1 MNCGLKNWSLLNLV
15 CVAGCF
21 FALSDSSFACSTRHF
36 YNNSN
41 VNFYVGFISSGSTCS
56 LPNSPNVSYCTV
68 PPGKVAELHY
78 SDLGALGTIS
88 IRSDGNVYPYTNFDF
103 NSGSGV
109 ACNIHHHGNTGNIA
123 VNEPA
128 GGDVTTCGKG
138 WHC

>member
-1 MNCGLKNWSLLNLV
+1 MS
-15 CVAGCF
+15 GCF
-21 FALSDSSFACSTRHF
+21 FLLSDSSYACSTRHF

-41 VNFYVGFISSGSTCS
+41 VNFFFGFFFRAVRARCRI
-56 LPNSPNVSYCTV
+56 VQISYCTV